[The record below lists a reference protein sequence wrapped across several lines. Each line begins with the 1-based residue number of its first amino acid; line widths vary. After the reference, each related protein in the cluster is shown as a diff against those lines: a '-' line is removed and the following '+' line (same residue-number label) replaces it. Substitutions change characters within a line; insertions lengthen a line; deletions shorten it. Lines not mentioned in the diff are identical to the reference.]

1 MLHSR
6 YLKNEGVKFMSEK
19 LISSPV
25 AVAMLV
31 LIILAAALII
41 LLLTKKD
48 KSHRFTDEESGLV
61 FWIPTIF
68 FVLACPILFNLELSL
83 EINDIPGIYFSCVSG
98 PALFILALFALIKIV
113 KAKSIKERVLTIF
126 ALIAI
131 AVAGIYSLGLYIM
144 ILNHIPIV
152 SM

>member
-1 MLHSR
+1 MFR
-6 YLKNEGVKFMSEK
+6 KMIG
-19 LISSPV
+19 I
-25 AVAMLV
+25 AIIGLV
-31 LIILAAALII
+31 LFAFILAILIM
-41 LLLTKKD
+41 TRKD
-48 KSHRFTDEESGLV
+48 KSRNLTDEELSSA

-83 EINDIPGIYFSCVSG
+83 GFNDIPGIYFSCVSG

-144 ILNHIPIV
+144 IFNHAPIV

>member
-1 MLHSR
+1 MLDSN
-6 YLKNEGVKFMSEK
+6 YPNNEGFELMFRKM
-19 LISSPV
+19 IGI
-25 AVAMLV
+25 AIIGLV
-31 LIILAAALII
+31 LFAFILAILIM
-41 LLLTKKD
+41 TRKD
-48 KSHRFTDEESGLV
+48 KSRNLTDEELSSA

-83 EINDIPGIYFSCVSG
+83 GFNDIPGIYFSCVSG

-144 ILNHIPIV
+144 IFNHAPIV